1 MAKIEYLG
9 QLSDKCG
16 REQNIALPHAITD
29 ISTLRLWLSS
39 TFEADPLNSPTIRA
53 IVNGKVVAETQ
64 TITNEDTIAFFP
76 PVGGG

>member
-16 REQNIALPHAITD
+16 REQNIALPHTITD
-29 ISTLRLWLSS
+29 IASLRLWLSS
-39 TFEADPLNSPTIRA
+39 TFEGDPLNFPTIRA
-53 IVNGKVVAETQ
+53 IVNGQVAAETQ